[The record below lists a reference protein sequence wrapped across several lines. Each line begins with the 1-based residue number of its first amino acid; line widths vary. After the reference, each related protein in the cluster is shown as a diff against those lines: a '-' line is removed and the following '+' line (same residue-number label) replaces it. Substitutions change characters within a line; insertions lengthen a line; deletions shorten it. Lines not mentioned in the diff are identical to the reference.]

1 MDKTHP
7 VYLRRN
13 FAETEINFRSVLQM
27 PFNEKYQA
35 SVGIEYAYNQIGKA
49 WGKDERSLRLGEV
62 GNIFSDSSS
71 YYFQL
76 RNYSDFF
83 YNFSGERPAY
93 YRIGNGWNVQTIS
106 AFGEFNFNFSPFLR
120 ALFNVRVDKNSLS
133 DLAFSPR
140 LALISEL
147 NEKNVLKLIAQQAK
161 RILPNEFLWMQKQAN
176 QATPVENVNA
186 IELIYS
192 GLWAKDLFSN
202 FSVYLNQVDNF
213 NWNERLAQSEKKGS
227 TNFVGFEYEMRY
239 RQQDWQIGFNY
250 GFNQALN
257 SVSYQV
263 TERIR
268 GLDDFLADPNVN
280 VRYQFIQNLPNQSL
294 KLWLRKAV
302 WHNRLSFHA
311 DLRGVWAFRD
321 SQKEFDRQFSEISDF
336 QNEEGFFEDA
346 DYQRFINK
354 MRAQKF
360 YQADFRFNLSA
371 SLQVNEKMTLQIF
384 AMNLIDF
391 TGNKRYLNYGG
402 QMITNINAPI
412 LDDLDFDPS
421 GILNLEAQTLV
432 REPRFFGAKLQ
443 VGF

>member
-1 MDKTHP
+1 
-7 VYLRRN
+7 
-13 FAETEINFRSVLQM
+13 
-27 PFNEKYQA
+27 
-35 SVGIEYAYNQIGKA
+35 
-49 WGKDERSLRLGEV
+49 
-62 GNIFSDSSS
+62 
-71 YYFQL
+71 
-76 RNYSDFF
+76 
-83 YNFSGERPAY
+83 
-93 YRIGNGWNVQTIS
+93 VQTVS
-106 AFGEFNFNFSPFLR
+106 AFGELNLNFSPFLR
-120 ALFNVRVDKNSLS
+120 ALLNVRVDKNNLS
-133 DLAFSPR
+133 DMAFSPR

-147 NEKNVLKLIAQQAK
+147 NEKNVLKLIVQQGK

-176 QATPVENVNA
+176 QAAPVENVNS
-186 IELIYS
+186 IELIYN
-192 GLWAKDLFSN
+192 GLWTKNLFSN
-202 FSVYLNQVDNF
+202 FSVYFNQVDNF

-239 RQQDWQIGFNY
+239 RSQDWQIGFNY

-263 TERIR
+263 RERIR
-268 GLDDFLADPNVN
+268 GLDDFLEDPNVN

-311 DLRGVWAFRD
+311 DLRGVWAFGD
-321 SQKEFDRQFSEISDF
+321 SKKEFDRHFSEISAF
-336 QNEEGFFEDA
+336 QNDVGFFEDA
-346 DYQRFINK
+346 DYQQFINK

-432 REPRFFGAKLQ
+432 REPRFFGAKLRL
-443 VGF
+443 GF